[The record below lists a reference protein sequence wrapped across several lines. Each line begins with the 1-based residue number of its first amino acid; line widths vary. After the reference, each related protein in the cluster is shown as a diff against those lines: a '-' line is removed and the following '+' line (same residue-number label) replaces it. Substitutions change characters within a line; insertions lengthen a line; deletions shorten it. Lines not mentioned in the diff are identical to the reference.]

1 MTSEGTPGLRERKRL
16 ATRRAIQIAVL
27 DLVAERGLDK
37 VTVDEISRVAD
48 ISPRTFFNYFASKEE
63 AVVGDVPMLPA
74 DVDVDAFVNA
84 GPDEDILSGIGS
96 LLIHT
101 IDLASEDQEMTLRR
115 RRIVKQHPQLFA
127 MRMASMRGFELEL
140 DELVQKRLIADG
152 VDVAADLEAL
162 ATRSR
167 LIVLVAVAAMRHAW
181 TCWADADSSV
191 AKSIPLS
198 DRLVESFAQLGTI
211 LAPMPVR

>member
-140 DELVQKRLIADG
+140 DELVQKRLIADD
-152 VDVAADLEAL
+152 VDVAADPEAL